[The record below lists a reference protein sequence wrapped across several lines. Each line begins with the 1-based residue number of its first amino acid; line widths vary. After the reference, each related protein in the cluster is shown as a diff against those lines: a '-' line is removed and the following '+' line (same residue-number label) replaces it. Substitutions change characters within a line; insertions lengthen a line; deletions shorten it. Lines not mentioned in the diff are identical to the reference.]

1 MLIAISFLVI
11 TFSNAYAKYI
21 KRVEVD
27 APIDGFIA
35 RYNMEVVC
43 DDETQVRLSEKL
55 ELENINPGEFQVI
68 PFIVRNAEKKGDDYS
83 ISDVDMIYSIEL
95 YHTENLPLTYELYQ
109 YTGIDSDGNPVYK
122 LLTDYIVTDTN
133 ESSNYHNFGEIYTYK
148 DDIDNK
154 TLELAAKPGEI
165 TQHKYKLVI
174 TWKNDGKIQIDNKYV
189 HEVDMAY
196 LVVNGT
202 QKE

>member
-154 TLELAAKPGEI
+154 TLELVAKPGEI

-174 TWKNDGKIQIDNKYV
+174 TWENDGKIQIDNKYV

-196 LVVNGT
+196 LVVNGA

>member
-109 YTGIDSDGNPVYK
+109 YTGIDSDGNPIYK

-148 DDIDNK
+148 DDINNK